1 MIKKT
6 TILLLLFALCSF
18 TTGSAQKI
26 PSFGIS
32 KEDTLKIYYN
42 LNQNLKVKVNDADP
56 TLIKIRCSE
65 SRGVSIS
72 QADTNFYIFVN
83 NPVAEIKLKLYY
95 KNLPVDIVNA
105 KIERLPASDL
115 KLEIAQ
121 NGEISK
127 RKLAEVKK
135 LMAEIPNNYK
145 NDLNLAIYSYN
156 INIIRKN
163 GSVEIISCFNNTLT
177 DQAIKKLLALPDD
190 SQIAISNVRLKTP
203 ENNVIELEGE
213 GLKYF
218 IKY

>member
-6 TILLLLFALCSF
+6 TILLLVFVSCVF
-18 TTGSAQKI
+18 TVGSAQKI

-72 QADTNFYIFVN
+72 QADTNFYIFIN

-135 LMAEIPNNYK
+135 LLAEIPNNYK

-163 GSVEIISCFNNTLT
+163 GAIEVISCFNNNLT

-203 ENNVIELEGE
+203 DNNVIELEGE

-218 IKY
+218 MKY

>member
-6 TILLLLFALCSF
+6 TILFLVFVSCLF
-18 TTGSAQKI
+18 TVGSAQKI

-72 QADTNFYIFVN
+72 QADTNFYIFIN

-95 KNLPVDIVNA
+95 KNLPVDIINA

-135 LMAEIPNNYK
+135 LLAEIPNNYK

-163 GSVEIISCFNNTLT
+163 GAIEVISCFNNNLT
-177 DQAIKKLLALPDD
+177 DQAIKKL
-190 SQIAISNVRLKTP
+190 
-203 ENNVIELEGE
+203 
-213 GLKYF
+213 
-218 IKY
+218 

>member
-6 TILLLLFALCSF
+6 TILFLVFVSCLF
-18 TTGSAQKI
+18 TVGSAQKI

-72 QADTNFYIFVN
+72 QADTNFYIFIN

-95 KNLPVDIVNA
+95 KNLPVDIINA

-135 LMAEIPNNYK
+135 LLAEIPNNYK

-163 GSVEIISCFNNTLT
+163 GAIEVISCFNNNLT

-190 SQIAISNVRLKTP
+190 SKIAISNVRLKTP
-203 ENNVIELEGE
+203 DNNVIELEGE

-218 IKY
+218 MKY

>member
-6 TILLLLFALCSF
+6 TILFLVFVSCLF
-18 TTGSAQKI
+18 TVGSAQKI

-72 QADTNFYIFVN
+72 QADTNFYIFIN

-135 LMAEIPNNYK
+135 LLAEIPNNYK

-163 GSVEIISCFNNTLT
+163 GAIEVISCFNNNLT

-190 SQIAISNVRLKTP
+190 SEIAISNVRLKTP
-203 ENNVIELEGE
+203 DNNVIELEGE

-218 IKY
+218 MKY

>member
-6 TILLLLFALCSF
+6 TILFLVFVSCVF
-18 TTGSAQKI
+18 TVGSAQKI

-72 QADTNFYIFVN
+72 QADTNFYIFIN

-135 LMAEIPNNYK
+135 LLAEIPNNYK

-163 GSVEIISCFNNTLT
+163 GAIEVISCFNNNLT

-190 SQIAISNVRLKTP
+190 SEIAISNVRLKTP
-203 ENNVIELEGE
+203 DNNVIELEGE

-218 IKY
+218 MKY

>member
-6 TILLLLFALCSF
+6 TILFLVFVSCLF
-18 TTGSAQKI
+18 TVGSAQKI

-72 QADTNFYIFVN
+72 QADTNFYIFIN

-135 LMAEIPNNYK
+135 LLAEIPNNYK

-163 GSVEIISCFNNTLT
+163 GAIEVISCFNNNLT

-203 ENNVIELEGE
+203 DNNVIELEGE

-218 IKY
+218 MKY

>member
-6 TILLLLFALCSF
+6 TILFLVFVSCLF
-18 TTGSAQKI
+18 TVGSAQKI

-72 QADTNFYIFVN
+72 QADTNFYIFIN

-95 KNLPVDIVNA
+95 KNLPVDIINA

-135 LMAEIPNNYK
+135 LLAEIPNNYK

-163 GSVEIISCFNNTLT
+163 GAIEVISCFNNNLT

-203 ENNVIELEGE
+203 DNNVIELEGE

-218 IKY
+218 MKY

>member
-6 TILLLLFALCSF
+6 TLLLLVFVSCFF
-18 TTGSAQKI
+18 TTGSTQKI

-32 KEDTLKIYYN
+32 KEDTLTIYYN

-56 TLIKIRCSE
+56 TLIKIKCSE

-72 QADTNFYIFVN
+72 QADTNFYIFIN

-115 KLEIAQ
+115 KFDIAQ

-127 RKLAEVKK
+127 KKLAEVKK

-163 GSVEIISCFNNTLT
+163 GAIEVISCFNNNLT

-218 IKY
+218 MKY

>member
-6 TILLLLFALCSF
+6 TILFLVFVSCVF
-18 TTGSAQKI
+18 TVGSAQKI

-72 QADTNFYIFVN
+72 QADTNFYIFIN

-95 KNLPVDIVNA
+95 KNLPVDIINA

-135 LMAEIPNNYK
+135 LLAEIPNNYK

-163 GSVEIISCFNNTLT
+163 GAIEVISCFNNNLT

-203 ENNVIELEGE
+203 DNNVIELEGE

-218 IKY
+218 MKY

>member
-1 MIKKT
+1 MAT
-6 TILLLLFALCSF
+6 FRSLVVPRYYQRTV
-18 TTGSAQKI
+18 
-26 PSFGIS
+26 
-32 KEDTLKIYYN
+32 IYYN

-72 QADTNFYIFVN
+72 QADTNFYIFIN

-127 RKLAEVKK
+127 SRYKRLIANERERKRMHVRNKINL
-135 LMAEIPNNYK
+135 I
-145 NDLNLAIYSYN
+145 LN
-156 INIIRKN
+156 
-163 GSVEIISCFNNTLT
+163 T
-177 DQAIKKLLALPDD
+177 
-190 SQIAISNVRLKTP
+190 
-203 ENNVIELEGE
+203 
-213 GLKYF
+213 KY
-218 IKY
+218 

>member
-6 TILLLLFALCSF
+6 TILFLVFVSCVL
-18 TTGSAQKI
+18 TVGSAQKI

-72 QADTNFYIFVN
+72 QADTNFYIFIN

-135 LMAEIPNNYK
+135 LLAEIPNNYK

-163 GSVEIISCFNNTLT
+163 GAIEVISCFNNNLT

-203 ENNVIELEGE
+203 DNNVIELEGE

-218 IKY
+218 MKY